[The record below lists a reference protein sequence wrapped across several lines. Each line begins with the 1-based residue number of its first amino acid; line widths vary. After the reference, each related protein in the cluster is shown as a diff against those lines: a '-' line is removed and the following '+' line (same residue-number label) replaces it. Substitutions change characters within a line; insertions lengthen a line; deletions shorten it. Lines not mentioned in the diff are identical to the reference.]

1 MTDHIIRKTAALT
14 LIVVSLTILLISHF
28 LPTCKL
34 DANVT
39 ITNPLGGDV
48 DAGLEGKLYF
58 HGFDVKAG
66 VEGGGLI
73 GDVAVDNERFFVQG
87 PPPDLA
93 ERVGI
98 IMNSYKEKSY
108 FLTPETYD
116 FHNDTTYFAKIE
128 VNTHVDRV
136 PLWVEAIEQRVTIT
150 VSINESLGM
159 KQVEIT
165 KVWIEVWTDYD
176 EENERYN
183 DKEVVWSKPISDVLL
198 DENGTATYVHDMK
211 YGSDAKRI
219 GIVSR
224 IDCVF
229 TDVNGLKEDD
239 PKEPFVSDGHPNPNN
254 VYGATNYQ
262 GFKVLLMVLAF
273 PMFIIAALLSIISI
287 VKIARNRKGAVKLLI
302 ISGVLIGAGL
312 LFYRWGVLTIL
323 DMLEVAPAL
332 DLMAEKYF
340 EWNWSVNL
348 PWISVILL
356 GGSSALAWNLG
367 KEKATGPEEGEEN
380 DKNGGQEREEDK
392 GKKEEEGKEGE
403 EGEEE
408 EEGKEEAE

>member
-1 MTDHIIRKTAALT
+1 MPNLIRKIAALT
-14 LIVVSLTILLISHF
+14 LIGGALAILLVSHF

-39 ITNPLGGDV
+39 ISNPLGGDV
-48 DAGLEGKLYF
+48 GAGLEGKLYF

-87 PPPDLA
+87 PPPELA

-98 IMNSYKEKSY
+98 IMNSYKDKSY
-108 FLTPETYD
+108 PLIPEIYD
-116 FHNDTTYFAKIE
+116 YKNDTTNYAKIE

-136 PLWVEAIEQRVTIT
+136 PLWVEAIEQRITIT
-150 VSINESLGM
+150 VEINESAGM

-165 KVWIEVWTDYD
+165 KVWIEVWTDYYD
-176 EENERYN
+176 DKDRYN
-183 DKEVVWSKPISDVLL
+183 DSKVVWSKEVSDILL
-198 DENGTATYVHDMK
+198 KDGDMFTYTHDMK

-224 IDCVF
+224 IECIF
-229 TDVNGLKEDD
+229 TDVNGLEEDD

-254 VYGATNYQ
+254 IYGATNYQ
-262 GFKVLLMVLAF
+262 AFKVGLMVLVF
-273 PMFIIAALLSIISI
+273 PMFIIAAILSIVSI
-287 VKIARNRKGAVKLLI
+287 VKIARNRKGAMKLLI
-302 ISGVLIGAGL
+302 ISAVIIGAGL

-367 KEKATGPEEGEEN
+367 KEK
-380 DKNGGQEREEDK
+380 GGEREEVPENTKNGETERKEKVEEK
-392 GKKEEEGKEGE
+392 GEQSRFTDDREPLPDP
-403 EGEEE
+403 
-408 EEGKEEAE
+408 

>member
-1 MTDHIIRKTAALT
+1 MPNLIRKIAALT
-14 LIVVSLTILLISHF
+14 LIGASLAILLISHF

-34 DANVT
+34 DADVT
-39 ITNPLGGDV
+39 ISNPLGGDV
-48 DAGLEGKLYF
+48 GAGLEGKLYF

-98 IMNSYKEKSY
+98 IMNSFKEKSY
-108 FLTPETYD
+108 KVTGDTY
-116 FHNDTTYFAKIE
+116 NSNTDTFNYAKIE

-150 VSINESLGM
+150 VAINESMGM

-176 EENERYN
+176 EEKEWYN
-183 DKEVVWSKPISDVLL
+183 NKEVVWSKTVSDVLL
-198 DENGTATYVHDMK
+198 NENGTATYVHDMK

-229 TDVNGLKEDD
+229 TDVNGLVDDD
-239 PKEPFVSDGHPNPNN
+239 PKEPFVSDRHPNPNN
-254 VYGATNYQ
+254 VYGATDYQ
-262 GFKVLLMVLAF
+262 AFKVLLMVLAF
-273 PMFIIAALLSIISI
+273 PMFIIAAILCVISV

-312 LFYRWGVLTIL
+312 LFYRWGVLTVL

-332 DLMAEKYF
+332 NLMAEKYF

-367 KEKATGPEEGEEN
+367 KEKETKREEGEEN
-380 DKNGGQEREEDK
+380 DKNGEREREEEVEH
-392 GKKEEEGKEGE
+392 EESGLTDDPEPSPDP
-403 EGEEE
+403 
-408 EEGKEEAE
+408 

>member
-1 MTDHIIRKTAALT
+1 MPNLIRKIAALS
-14 LIVVSLTILLISHF
+14 LIGVSLIILLVSHF

-39 ITNPLGGDV
+39 ISNPLGGDV
-48 DAGLEGKLYF
+48 GAGLEGKLYF

-66 VEGGGLI
+66 VEGGGLM

-87 PPPDLA
+87 PPPELA

-108 FLTPETYD
+108 PLTPETYD
-116 FHNDTTYFAKIE
+116 FHNDTTYYAKIE

-183 DKEVVWSKPISDVLL
+183 DKEVVWSKTVSDVLL

-224 IDCVF
+224 IECVF
-229 TDVNGLKEDD
+229 TDVNGLTEDD
-239 PKEPFVSDGHPNPNN
+239 PKEPFISDGHPNPNN
-254 VYGATNYQ
+254 IYGATDYQ
-262 GFKVLLMVLAF
+262 AFKVLLMVLTF

-302 ISGVLIGAGL
+302 ISAVIIGAGL

-340 EWNWSVNL
+340 EWNWAVNL

-356 GGSSALAWNLG
+356 GGSSALAWNQG
-367 KEKATGPEEGEEN
+367 KEKEAEHEEEREKA
-380 DKNGGQEREEDK
+380 KNGETERKEKTEEQ
-392 GKKEEEGKEGE
+392 GE
-403 EGEEE
+403 QSHLTDDRGVLPHP
-408 EEGKEEAE
+408 